1 MKIGVVAASSR
12 YDIETA
18 RKAKA
23 RVAELLP
30 DGSVQLEIHPGAFGK
45 WGHFAGEDQARAD
58 AFLQIANDPRYD
70 ALWFAR
76 GGYGSCR
83 IAEAVVAG
91 LEPAARKKAYLG
103 YSDAGSLLAA
113 LYRLGFPE
121 VAHGPMTGDVTR
133 DDPAAFD
140 RALDWLTRR
149 DKAALEP
156 TVTMG
161 GRPTAAFNLTIL
173 SALLGTSL
181 EPDLTG
187 HVLMLEEVSEALYRI
202 DRLFFHITSQP
213 SIRRVAGI
221 RLGRCSDVP
230 ENDPAFD
237 QTPEE
242 IARYWCERA
251 GIPFLGAADIGHDA
265 ANRVVPFGRWRG

>member
-1 MKIGVVAASSR
+1 
-12 YDIETA
+12 
-18 RKAKA
+18 
-23 RVAELLP
+23 
-30 DGSVQLEIHPGAFGK
+30 
-45 WGHFAGEDQARAD
+45 
-58 AFLQIANDPRYD
+58 
-70 ALWFAR
+70 
-76 GGYGSCR
+76 
-83 IAEAVVAG
+83 
-91 LEPAARKKAYLG
+91 
-103 YSDAGSLLAA
+103 
-113 LYRLGFPE
+113 
-121 VAHGPMTGDVTR
+121 
-133 DDPAAFD
+133 
-140 RALDWLTRR
+140 
-149 DKAALEP
+149 
-156 TVTMG
+156 MG